1 MATGT
6 QKCAHSGC
14 QCSVDAGQT
23 YCSPSCQ
30 QQAQQSQGRQ
40 QSQQGSSSGQQGA
53 RCSCG
58 HAACRQHS
66 A

>member
-30 QQAQQSQGRQ
+30 QQAQQSRQ
-40 QSQQGSSSGQQGA
+40 DEAQRYVFA
-53 RCSCG
+53 
-58 HAACRQHS
+58 
-66 A
+66 